1 MTNVSTTART
11 ELTPQEEQIA
21 RMARDGLSNL
31 EIGAR
36 LFLSPRTGESHLRE
50 EFTKLD
56 ISSRRQLRTA
66 LAEDGRALAS
76 ASLQTRGKARVFT
89 GASSGSASEADWRR
103 TRPWTKGVTMARQLE
118 RWAPLGG
125 IVFVVLMLVGA
136 SFVTDVP
143 EADASASEITAY
155 LADSDNH
162 VRNIIGAYMWVVGAL
177 AFLWFLA
184 RLRADLR
191 RAEGGPG
198 TVSSLAFGAGVVFAA
213 LWVASAA
220 ALAAVAYALELQDA
234 PVRDADLVRVLP
246 QMASLFLLLGGG
258 FGGLLL
264 VLATSIVSLQ
274 TGVLPRWFAWLGI
287 VVAIVL
293 PFDLIYL
300 NIIPLVVWVLI
311 ASIVLLTRREE
322 RATAPA

>member
-220 ALAAVAYALELQDA
+220 ALGGLCGGVAGRARKRRRPREGSAADGLVVPAAGRWLRRLSPHCCDVHREPSNGCPPAMVRLARDRGGDRSAVRSHLPQHHSAGRLGAHRFDRAAYA
-234 PVRDADLVRVLP
+234 
-246 QMASLFLLLGGG
+246 
-258 FGGLLL
+258 
-264 VLATSIVSLQ
+264 T
-274 TGVLPRWFAWLGI
+274 
-287 VVAIVL
+287 
-293 PFDLIYL
+293 
-300 NIIPLVVWVLI
+300 
-311 ASIVLLTRREE
+311 
-322 RATAPA
+322 

>member
-1 MTNVSTTART
+1 
-11 ELTPQEEQIA
+11 
-21 RMARDGLSNL
+21 
-31 EIGAR
+31 
-36 LFLSPRTGESHLRE
+36 
-50 EFTKLD
+50 
-56 ISSRRQLRTA
+56 
-66 LAEDGRALAS
+66 
-76 ASLQTRGKARVFT
+76 
-89 GASSGSASEADWRR
+89 
-103 TRPWTKGVTMARQLE
+103 MARQLE

-125 IVFVVLMLVGA
+125 ILFVVLMLVGA
-136 SFVTDVP
+136 FFVTDVP

-177 AFLWFLA
+177 AFLWFLT

-198 TVSSLAFGAGVVFAA
+198 TVSSLAFGAGIVFAA

-220 ALAAVAYALELQDA
+220 ALATVAYAVELQDA
-234 PVRDADLVRVLP
+234 PVSDADLVRVLP

-258 FGGLLL
+258 FGGFLLI
-264 VLATSIVSLQ
+264 VATSIVSLQ

-322 RATAPA
+322 KATAPATAGV